1 MSVRSFAAAAL
12 VIALAG
18 PAVAQPPD
26 RPRRDRTPQAETTSS
41 RLLAPFRAVVAK
53 ANESTVRVLSDGK
66 EVALGT
72 VVFADGYVLT
82 KASELRGEVTVRF
95 ADGASE
101 AAKVVGAHQKT
112 DLALLKVEKKG
123 LVPLAFG
130 DSKVAVIGNWL
141 AAAGIGSDPAAV
153 GIVSVAT
160 RTFGDKEKLEEK
172 MTGRHLNAKR
182 GYLGIQMGDRSPTDG
197 GVQVDVVSKG
207 GAAEKAGLKAKDV
220 IYEVNG
226 KAVTDPSALV
236 DMLNDMRPGQK
247 LTLGVRRKGEELQ
260 LPATLA
266 GPPAGFSNRADI
278 QNTMGGPLS
287 PGGRGVH
294 LAGGSGRDLRAARR
308 DHPPAA
314 GRPPRRPLP
323 AAGPGDFGARTRPPG
338 AGGRRAGG
346 QAAAPDPP
354 GAVSRA
360 SGMNRTRPRAARR
373 GVASFGTTRDWD
385 RGAEHPASVAGGV
398 PFPPWDWQ
406 PDSYSARD
414 G

>member
-287 PGGRGVH
+287 DRRGGFETVLQTDMLVDPKNCGGPVVDLDGRVVGVCISRAGRVETYVLPGEIIRPL
-294 LAGGSGRDLRAARR
+294 LADLRAGRFPPQAPATSAPAPAR
-308 DHPPAA
+308 PAPVDDVQVDKPQ
-314 GRPPRRPLP
+314 RP
-323 AAGPGDFGARTRPPG
+323 TRP
-338 AGGRRAGG
+338 
-346 QAAAPDPP
+346 AP
-354 GAVSRA
+354 
-360 SGMNRTRPRAARR
+360 
-373 GVASFGTTRDWD
+373 
-385 RGAEHPASVAGGV
+385 
-398 PFPPWDWQ
+398 
-406 PDSYSARD
+406 
-414 G
+414 

>member
-26 RPRRDRTPQAETTSS
+26 RPRRDRTPTETTSS

-82 KASELRGEVTVRF
+82 KASELRGEVSVRF
-95 ADGASE
+95 ADGSSE
-101 AAKVVGAHQKT
+101 PAKVVGAHHKT

-141 AAAGIGSDPAAV
+141 AAAGVGSDPAAV

-182 GYLGIQMGDRSPTDG
+182 GFLGIQMGDKSPTDG

-226 KAVTDPSALV
+226 KAIADPGALV

-247 LTLGVRRKGEELQ
+247 LTLGVRRKGEEMQ

-278 QNTMGGPLS
+278 QNSMGGPLS
-287 PGGRGVH
+287 DRRGGFETVLQTDMLVDPKNCGGAVVDLDGRAVGVCISRAGRVETYVLPGEVIRP
-294 LAGGSGRDLRAARR
+294 LLSDLRAGRF
-308 DHPPAA
+308 PPVPA
-314 GRPPRRPLP
+314 GTAPTS
-323 AAGPGDFGARTRPPG
+323 TRP
-338 AGGRRAGG
+338 
-346 QAAAPDPP
+346 APVDDVQVDKP
-354 GAVSRA
+354 SRP
-360 SGMNRTRPRAARR
+360 TRP
-373 GVASFGTTRDWD
+373 T
-385 RGAEHPASVAGGV
+385 P
-398 PFPPWDWQ
+398 
-406 PDSYSARD
+406 
-414 G
+414 